1 MITVNVKASKE
12 YPVYIGSGAMYR
24 AGEFAKAHAPGHRAM
39 LVTDS
44 NVEPLY
50 GTRVRASLEKAGYEV
65 FNFVFRA
72 GEKSKCR
79 DTLFDLLESAAEA
92 GLTRSDIFVALG
104 GGVTGDLCGLA
115 ASLYMRGVP
124 FVQIPTTLLAAVDS
138 SVGGK
143 TAIDLNAGKNLC
155 GTFWQPACV
164 ICDPD
169 ALLTLLPQVYAD
181 GMAEVIKYG
190 VICSPDIFET
200 VKNKPDPEKIGD
212 IIASCVQTKADVV
225 ADDEFDRGRRALL
238 NLGHTFGHA
247 IEKCSDFTISHG
259 SAVAIGMLMS
269 ARVSAKLGFCDP
281 ECIDDIK
288 NALINN
294 ELPVSCG
301 YSAAELAKAALS
313 DKKKSGN
320 AIAFVLMRSIGNSF
334 TYKIDVEELEKIFQI
349 GLGE

>member
-1 MITVNVKASKE
+1 MTIVNVKASKE
-12 YPVYIGSGAMYR
+12 YPVYIDRGAVARTGEYARLHASGN
-24 AGEFAKAHAPGHRAM
+24 RAM
-39 LVTDS
+39 LVSDS
-44 NVEPLY
+44 RVASLY
-50 GTRVRASLEKAGYEV
+50 AERVKASLENAGYEV
-65 FNFVFRA
+65 PTFIFPE

-79 DTLFDLLESAAEA
+79 DTLFDLLEAAAEA

-115 ASLYMRGVP
+115 ASLFMRGVT
-124 FVQIPTTLLAAVDS
+124 FVQIPTTLLASVDS

-143 TAIDLNAGKNLC
+143 TAIDLQAGKNLC
-155 GTFWQPACV
+155 GTFWQPSCV

-169 ALLTLLPQVYAD
+169 VLSTLEPSVFAD

-259 SAVAIGMLMS
+259 SAVAIGMVMA

-288 NALINN
+288 KALINN
-294 ELPVSCG
+294 ELPISCD
-301 YSAAELAKAALS
+301 YSATDLAKAALS
-313 DKKKSGN
+313 DKKKSGDK
-320 AIAFVLMRSIGNSF
+320 ISLVLLRSIGDTF
-334 TYKIDVEELEKIFQI
+334 TYKVDVDELEKIFQI